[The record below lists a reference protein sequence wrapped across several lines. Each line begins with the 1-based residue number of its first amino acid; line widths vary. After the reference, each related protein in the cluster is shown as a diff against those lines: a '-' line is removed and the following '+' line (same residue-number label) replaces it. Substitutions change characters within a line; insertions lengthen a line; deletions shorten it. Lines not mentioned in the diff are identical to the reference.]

1 MVNTFYSVCFGVV
14 IGMCISIARIEQMET
29 EVGGG
34 QVARDECEARLPRN
48 QSCVMRWE
56 PGPAKHEGSE
66 Q

>member
-1 MVNTFYSVCFGVV
+1 MVETFYSVCFGVV
-14 IGMCISIARIEQMET
+14 IGMCISTALIEKKEAN
-29 EVGGG
+29 EGGG
-34 QVARDECEARLPRN
+34 QVAREACEANLPRN